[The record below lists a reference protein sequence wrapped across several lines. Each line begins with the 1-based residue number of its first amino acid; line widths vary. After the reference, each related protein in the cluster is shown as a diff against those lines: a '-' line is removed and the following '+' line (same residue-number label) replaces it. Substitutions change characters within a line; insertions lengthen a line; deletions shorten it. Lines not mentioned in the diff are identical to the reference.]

1 MLPICT
7 GWLNWF
13 PSRMIVPNGRDQETK
28 ENINKVSTCFCHN
41 YTLLFIVHPISQR
54 DCCFLAWSNLRSP
67 FCSCLVSTPQTLKIS
82 FLPWPYYHH
91 NLKPPSWPRA
101 KPQPHGK
108 SYTIPILFSFKIPRT
123 PRQDLTTA
131 TFKPPLS
138 CHHYF
143 MSSHPH
149 TSFILFSLLC
159 HQVLYSNSRI
169 KHNKTLHFVE
179 IRFAHIWAL
188 WESKSTLGG
197 AVSVLAIPIRL
208 ASLCTFSSSL
218 SGR

>member
-1 MLPICT
+1 MI
-7 GWLNWF
+7 LN
-13 PSRMIVPNGRDQETK
+13 
-28 ENINKVSTCFCHN
+28 CFL
-41 YTLLFIVHPISQR
+41 YLIIWEVH
-54 DCCFLAWSNLRSP
+54 FALAWSL
-67 FCSCLVSTPQTLKIS
+67 L
-82 FLPWPYYHH
+82 
-91 NLKPPSWPRA
+91 LKPLKSLFFLDLITTTTLNHHHDLVPNHKP

-159 HQVLYSNSRI
+159 HPVLYSNSRI
-169 KHNKTLHFVE
+169 KLNKTLHFVE

-197 AVSVLAIPIRL
+197 AVSVLAIPIR
-208 ASLCTFSSSL
+208 
-218 SGR
+218 